1 MKRITLNNRLL
12 ILVAFALVLTSCQ
25 EVVDLELP
33 EGSEF
38 LVVEGWITNQT
49 GPHEVKLTTTA
60 AYFDDADPTPTTG
73 ANVYI
78 RDDQG
83 MEMLL
88 PETDLGVYTFPDSGI
103 VGRSYQL
110 EIVIDGGDRYLSTY
124 EELYEP
130 VPILDIFWQLSEDE
144 PDEDNGENPD
154 DIYDVIIF
162 TLEPAGVGDNYRW
175 RSFLNGTEAQ
185 EPFDLFV
192 TNDEFVDGN
201 AIVDFN
207 VTDELYSQFDTV
219 TIVQE
224 RITREAREFLQ
235 LLQQQTA
242 FVGGPFDPPP
252 SPIRGNITNLT
263 NPDNIALGYFGAAGT
278 DAASIVVGVE

>member
-1 MKRITLNNRLL
+1 MRHNFNRSLFL
-12 ILVAFALVLTSCQ
+12 FAFATIVLSSCQ
-25 EVVDLELP
+25 EVVELDLP
-33 EGSEF
+33 EGEEF
-38 LVVEGWITNQT
+38 LVVEGWITNQSR
-49 GPHEVKLTTTA
+49 PHDIRLTTTA
-60 AYFDDADPTPTTG
+60 AYFDDSAPIPTTG
-73 ANVYI
+73 ANVFL
-78 RDDQG
+78 RDDMG

-88 PETDLGVYTFPDSGI
+88 PETSPGVYTFPDSGT

-110 EIVIDGGDRYLSTY
+110 EIVLENGKRYQSTY

-130 VPILDIFWQLSEDE
+130 VPILDIYWQLSEDE
-144 PDEDNGENPD
+144 PDEEDGENLD
-154 DIYDVIIF
+154 DIYDVLIF
-162 TLEPAGVGDNYRW
+162 TIEPAGLGDNYRW
-175 RSFLNGTEAQ
+175 RSFLNGEEAQ

-192 TNDEFVDGN
+192 TQDDFVDGN
-201 AIVDFN
+201 PITEFN

-219 TIVQE
+219 KIVQE

-263 NPDNIALGYFGAAGT
+263 DPDDIALGYFGAAGT
-278 DAASIVVGVE
+278 DEASVIVGVE